1 MEFVNRV
8 NDTDLL
14 YGSSQENDIGRYIK
28 YYGGTKVLINYAK
41 GNEKVVGLIDKV
53 KRSLRSA
60 GIDYVVYKSTCPKAD
75 IDDVYEKYSKEN
87 DDESKFWNAI

>member
-53 KRSLRSA
+53 KRS
-60 GIDYVVYKSTCPKAD
+60 
-75 IDDVYEKYSKEN
+75 
-87 DDESKFWNAI
+87 

>member
-53 KRSLRSA
+53 KRSLRSRKKIIYLFCSFL
-60 GIDYVVYKSTCPKAD
+60 GEIQTWKIQHHKIKV
-75 IDDVYEKYSKEN
+75 IQL
-87 DDESKFWNAI
+87 